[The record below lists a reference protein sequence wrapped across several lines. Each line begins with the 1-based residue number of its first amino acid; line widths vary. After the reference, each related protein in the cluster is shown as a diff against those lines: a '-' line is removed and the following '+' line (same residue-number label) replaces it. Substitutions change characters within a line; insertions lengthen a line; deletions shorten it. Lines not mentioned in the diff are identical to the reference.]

1 MDEQLGMKRNETV
14 VDDGD
19 KTKIEKAGRDAY
31 EIVELHARTPIQDI
45 SPIVPIETEVSMVD

>member
-1 MDEQLGMKRNETV
+1 MKRNETV